1 MSSHLRVLRRVLAVA
16 LIITFIVSIVPPR
29 VHAASYT
36 VTNCNPSGAGSLRQ
50 AIVDANGHAGPD
62 EITFNITC
70 NRITLSSPIFPNI
83 TGDLTITGPGA
94 DSLTIDGAGQYRV
107 FVITSGVNVTI
118 SGLTIQNA
126 GSSGTNPILINSGGT
141 LTVQNSVFKENKAG
155 TGGAIYNNNGTLT
168 VSNSAFI
175 NNKATYDSG
184 AIHNYGMLSVS
195 NSTFSGNSSSA
206 NGGAILHAGSGNTA
220 TITNSTFF
228 GNFSGN
234 GRGGGN
240 AGAIYNAATLTL
252 IHGTVSG
259 NSTEVYGGGIDTI
272 GTLYIRNSIVDG
284 NSAQN
289 GFNIH
294 GSYIGT
300 NNLID
305 TDPQLSPLQDNGGPT
320 QTMMPL
326 PGSPAID
333 RANAAYCPSTD
344 QRGVARPVDG
354 DGDGTPACD
363 IGAVEAPGI
372 TPVRVQSITRGD
384 PSPTNAANVGFTVTF
399 DAAVTGVS
407 AGNFALVAGG
417 PSGASITG
425 VSGSGTTWTV
435 AANTATGDGTLRLD
449 MVNATG
455 VSGPGDAPVA
465 NVPFTTGEPYTI
477 DKTAPTVS
485 LSSLNADPTNTN
497 ISVTVTFSE
506 GITGFDASD
515 VVVSNGMISHFAG
528 TGTSYTVVVVPG
540 VDGLVSVDIPA
551 GAAHDAAGNPTLA
564 ARLERTYDGTPP
576 AVTVEQA
583 AAQSDPTRTSPIVFT
598 VTFSEDVPGFDASD
612 VQLSG
617 TAGATI
623 ATVSG
628 GPAIYTVEVS
638 GMTADGTVSAA
649 LLAGAAVDRA
659 GNHSAPSTSSD
670 NIVTYDTT
678 APTVTL
684 SSTAPDPATIA
695 PIPVTAT
702 FSEVV
707 TGFGASDVA
716 VGNGA
721 VSNFTGSGASY
732 SFDVIPSADG
742 MVTVAIPA
750 GAAHD
755 AAGNPTAASA
765 QLARTFDGTAPAVS
779 INQAATQADPTS
791 ATPIVFTVEFS
802 EDVTGF
808 DASDVILSGTAGAT
822 TAAVSGGPAV
832 YTVEVS
838 GMTAFGT
845 VRADLGAGAAS
856 DHAGQLSA
864 ASTSTDNTV
873 TYIDGN
879 APGVLVDPLALS
891 VLEGGPAQPYTVR
904 LASCPLAGEIVTV
917 TIAPAAGVSTDRTT
931 LTFDQTTW
939 NTPQAVSVSAPDNAV
954 ADGSRISSIA
964 HAVSS
969 SDPSTPYGDGSV
981 SAPPVA
987 ITIQDDDAPGIII
1000 IETEGRTAVL
1010 PGGPADTYTVALAMQ
1025 PAAGDTVTIA
1035 LAYDSTRL
1043 DVTPTSL
1050 DFDDATWNTP
1060 QTVAVQAIHTG
1071 GSSPGAPTSPIVHT
1085 ASSSSGSPYAGVTAT
1100 VIVHL
1105 TSADPAPAGSTAADH
1120 ARAQAPLCANL
1131 DGSTTDLVRAD
1142 VPSDTVAQGS
1152 VFCRALVENGALR
1165 SGENLAEIG
1174 VPAVLARG
1182 VLQAVDV
1189 FGLDHSGHSVSHFTA
1204 PVRVCLRGDGA
1215 LLYLDATTAPRQMRE
1230 LVAVLAEGYTCAT
1243 IPNAGTV
1250 VLVERGPASYPPADA
1265 PESPI
1270 VPGGCMVRTL
1280 RILNL
1285 RAAPDVSSEVLALV
1299 PYDVTLSVTGRQG
1312 EWFQVDYLG
1321 VRGWLSAAYLAP
1333 RGACE
1338 P

>member
-126 GSSGTNPILINSGGT
+126 GNSGASPVRSSGGA
-141 LTVQNSVFKENKAG
+141 LTVQDTVFRDNKAG

-259 NSTEVYGGGIDTI
+259 NSTEVYGGGIYTI

-305 TDPQLSPLQDNGGPT
+305 TDPQLGPLQDNGGPT

-435 AANTATGDGTLRLD
+435 AANTGTGDGTLRLD
-449 MVNATG
+449 MDNATG

-465 NVPFTTGEPYTI
+465 NVPFATGEPYTI

-515 VVVSNGMISHFAG
+515 VVVGNGTISHFAG

-598 VTFSEDVPGFDASD
+598 VTFSEDVTGFDASD

-617 TAGATI
+617 TAGATT
-623 ATVSG
+623 AAVSG
-628 GPAIYTVEVS
+628 GPAVYTVEVS

-659 GNHSAPSTSSD
+659 GNH
-670 NIVTYDTT
+670 
-678 APTVTL
+678 
-684 SSTAPDPATIA
+684 
-695 PIPVTAT
+695 
-702 FSEVV
+702 
-707 TGFGASDVA
+707 
-716 VGNGA
+716 
-721 VSNFTGSGASY
+721 
-732 SFDVIPSADG
+732 
-742 MVTVAIPA
+742 
-750 GAAHD
+750 
-755 AAGNPTAASA
+755 
-765 QLARTFDGTAPAVS
+765 
-779 INQAATQADPTS
+779 
-791 ATPIVFTVEFS
+791 
-802 EDVTGF
+802 
-808 DASDVILSGTAGAT
+808 
-822 TAAVSGGPAV
+822 
-832 YTVEVS
+832 
-838 GMTAFGT
+838 
-845 VRADLGAGAAS
+845 
-856 DHAGQLSA
+856 SA

-1321 VRGWLSAAYLAP
+1321 VRGWLSAAYVAP